1 MPVRDVVSKVVS
13 HPRVF
18 EIQTSLLGGHRLDE
32 TIRPTALHATGGR
45 TCGTVL
51 DVGGG
56 TASGHALW
64 PEGWT
69 YISVDPDR
77 RVVEFD
83 KSGGAIRRLVGD
95 ATKLPFPDD
104 AIDVVFMKGVSH
116 HLEDTTWSKALV
128 EVRRILKPDGYFL
141 FVDGVWTPRRVISR
155 LGWTLDAGR
164 FPRKP
169 ERLEAEIAQSFE
181 VESVQRLT
189 LLHLTVI
196 LTARPLSASRLDHAA
211 Y

>member
-1 MPVRDVVSKVVS
+1 MPVRDVVSRVVS

-32 TIRPTALHATGGR
+32 AIRPAALHATGGR
-45 TCGTVL
+45 PSGTVL

-83 KSGGAIRRLVGD
+83 SSHGAIRRLVGD
-95 ATKLPFPDD
+95 ATMLPFPDD

-141 FVDGVWTPRRVISR
+141 FVDGVWRRRRVISR
-155 LGWTLDAGR
+155 LAWTLDAGR
-164 FPRKP
+164 FPRVP
-169 ERLEAEIAQSFE
+169 ERLEAEIAESFE
-181 VESVQRLT
+181 VESIRRLT
-189 LLHLTVI
+189 LLHDSLI
-196 LTARPLSASRLDHAA
+196 LTGRPLPASRLANAA
-211 Y
+211 H